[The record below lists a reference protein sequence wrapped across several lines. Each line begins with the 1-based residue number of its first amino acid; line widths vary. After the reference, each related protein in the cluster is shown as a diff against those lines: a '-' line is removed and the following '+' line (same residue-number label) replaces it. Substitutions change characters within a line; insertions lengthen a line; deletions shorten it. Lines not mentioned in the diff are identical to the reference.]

1 MQESQKSVDGQG
13 RRNSYVQHGR
23 MIRLPRKERGEIER
37 VGIML
42 QMETPARGPNSRLHT
57 SEGETGK
64 EQRSGNENTSR
75 LGKAGQSFQ
84 AVGATRNL
92 LILSESDKDY
102 RSGHSVSLEQR
113 DTQNTPNDMGVVVVC
128 HLKNPPGSS
137 VPVRT
142 TQNTRPER
150 GGDGVRTSAVWKT
163 LSKKISLKPSGEIWH
178 FFNNAS
184 LHP

>member
-1 MQESQKSVDGQG
+1 
-13 RRNSYVQHGR
+13 
-23 MIRLPRKERGEIER
+23 
-37 VGIML
+37 
-42 QMETPARGPNSRLHT
+42 METPACGPNSRLHT

-84 AVGATRNL
+84 AMGATRNL

-102 RSGHSVSLEQR
+102 RATHPGHSVSLEQR
-113 DTQNTPNDMGVVVVC
+113 DTKNTPNDMGGGGLPPETKGKKNKTKI
-128 HLKNPPGSS
+128 HKGQQRYIKGNPPGSS

-150 GGDGVRTSAVWKT
+150 GGDGVGTSAIWKT
-163 LSKKISLKPSGEIWH
+163 LSKRISLKPSGEIWH
-178 FFNNAS
+178 FFNNVS